1 VIGVE
6 KKLVNNMNFKK
17 EIDEITKQAISEL
30 DKVKFSQRTNKDRL
44 KAIGNIYFLYSN
56 GEMKYIGQ
64 RQAKGIKTRLDQ
76 HLFGKSFS
84 VDKNNVQNGT
94 ISKWNK
100 VNIEIESG
108 NQMTFKTILIEPDN
122 LRTTIELELI
132 HHFKPEWNVQGK

>member
-1 VIGVE
+1 MIGVE
-6 KKLVNNMNFKK
+6 IKLVNNMNFKK

-30 DKVKFSQRTNKDRL
+30 DKVKFNQRTNEDRL
-44 KAIGNIYFLYSN
+44 KAIGNIYFIYSN

-64 RQAKGIKTRLDQ
+64 RQSKGIKTRLDQ

-94 ISKWNK
+94 ISKWNM
-100 VNIEIESG
+100 VSAEIENG
-108 NQMTFKTILIEPDN
+108 NKITFKTILIEPDN

-132 HHFKPEWNVQGK
+132 NHFKPEWNIQGK